1 MLLSDFNR
9 NIFSFIFVRLFVVFV
24 SIHSKNDD
32 MRATDSPF
40 STKKKPAENRKCC
53 RSLELKMIINMEIS
67 VGSSF
72 QKPKKIHRTT
82 DETAWELIKILCLR
96 SISAFFSHSS
106 DLRFL
111 IDHSVAYFPVLSR
124 HQTNKRPLRSGL
136 SAHSALSL
144 SLFPSLPDWFACSGP
159 FETSREKPRF
169 IFMPFRYF
177 GGSPYENIMRRQGW
191 VAVSFYWVLLLLLA
205 RAELCC
211 PCSWTIS
218 LSPFPIYAF
227 SLPFL
232 PFPDI

>member
-82 DETAWELIKILCLR
+82 DETTWELIKILCRR

-111 IDHSVAYFPVLSR
+111 IGHSVAYFPVLSR

-144 SLFPSLPDWFACSGP
+144 SLSFSPGLICMFGSVWNVSRKTAIYFYALSLFRGFAVWKYYAKTRVSSGQ
-159 FETSREKPRF
+159 FLL
-169 IFMPFRYF
+169 
-177 GGSPYENIMRRQGW
+177 GSSS
-191 VAVSFYWVLLLLLA
+191 SF
-205 RAELCC
+205 
-211 PCSWTIS
+211 S
-218 LSPFPIYAF
+218 
-227 SLPFL
+227 
-232 PFPDI
+232 